1 VTPFFGGLPWHG
13 GKGPLEEGVIDD
25 VTLVIF
31 ALDDP
36 VAWENLAFSSVCEDR
51 CGASALLGFYQEGSA
66 GPKGLQLSTPDGVV
80 LPTRSIST
88 PRI

>member
-13 GKGPLEEGVIDD
+13 GEGPLEEGVIDD

-51 CGASALLGFYQEGSA
+51 CRASALLGFYQEGSA
-66 GPKGLQLSTPDGVV
+66 GPKGLQGGSPAGDVR
-80 LPTRSIST
+80 PASI
-88 PRI
+88 I